1 MLRAVL
7 IRNCLLFSVASTFF
21 GLAQAGETVDKLRQ
35 TNTIILGVRESS
47 IPFSYYDDH
56 QTTVGYSQDL
66 SDKIVAALRTKL
78 GLPTLKVKTIPITS
92 QNRIPLLVNG
102 TIDLDCGST
111 SHTFA
116 RESQVAFSDSFFVY
130 GVKMLV
136 KRDSG
141 IKDFE
146 DLKQK
151 TVVSTAGT
159 SAEKAIRQ
167 INEEKKWNMQV
178 ISAKDHSEAF
188 LDLETG
194 RAAAFVMDEP
204 LLYGERAKSHQPQDF
219 AVVGNPL
226 FKENYACMLRQNNA
240 DFKSIIDTVIS
251 DAERSGDAAKLYD
264 KWFDKPV
271 PPKGMNLQYPM
282 SDEMHDLFLH
292 PSDKALD

>member
-151 TVVSTAGT
+151 TVV
-159 SAEKAIRQ
+159 
-167 INEEKKWNMQV
+167 
-178 ISAKDHSEAF
+178 
-188 LDLETG
+188 
-194 RAAAFVMDEP
+194 
-204 LLYGERAKSHQPQDF
+204 
-219 AVVGNPL
+219 
-226 FKENYACMLRQNNA
+226 
-240 DFKSIIDTVIS
+240 
-251 DAERSGDAAKLYD
+251 
-264 KWFDKPV
+264 
-271 PPKGMNLQYPM
+271 
-282 SDEMHDLFLH
+282 
-292 PSDKALD
+292 

>member
-1 MLRAVL
+1 MSRVS
-7 IRNCLLFSVASTFF
+7 IVRNFLLFSVAATFF

-56 QTTVGYSQDL
+56 QTTIGYSQDL
-66 SDKIVAALRTKL
+66 SEKIVAALKTKL
-78 GLPTLKVKTIPITS
+78 GLPGLKVKTIPITS

-159 SAEKAIRQ
+159 SAEKAIRK
-167 INEEKKWNMQV
+167 INEEKNWNMQV

-204 LLYGERAKSHQPQDF
+204 LLYGERAKSHQPQDY

-240 DFKSIIDTVIS
+240 DLKSIVDGVIS
-251 DAERSGDAAKLYD
+251 DAERNGDAAKLYD
-264 KWFDKPV
+264 KWFDNPV